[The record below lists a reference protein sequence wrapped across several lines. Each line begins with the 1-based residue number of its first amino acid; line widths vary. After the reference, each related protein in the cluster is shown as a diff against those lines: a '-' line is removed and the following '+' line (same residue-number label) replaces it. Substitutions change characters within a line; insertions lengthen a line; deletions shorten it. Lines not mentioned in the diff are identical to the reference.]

1 MTNKLRVFLVDD
13 HPVVREGIHRLLEL
27 DEGIAVTGE
36 ARTAEEALESL
47 QTVPADVV
55 GMDIKLPGMDGIE
68 ATRRLKEKFPLLR
81 VVIVSA
87 FGPEYLT
94 EGMGAG
100 ADGYLLKTSTQREL
114 VQGFLQAASGHS
126 PIDASLTRHLLN
138 LAGEP
143 QSASA
148 QGLPLSL
155 RQQQLIG
162 LVAQGLSSKEIAN
175 QLFLSQ
181 ATVKREF
188 KNIFNLLGVNDRAH
202 AVAEAYRRNLI

>member
-1 MTNKLRVFLVDD
+1 M
-13 HPVVREGIHRLLEL
+13 
-27 DEGIAVTGE
+27 A
-36 ARTAEEALESL
+36 
-47 QTVPADVV
+47 ADVV
-55 GMDIKLPGMDGIE
+55 GMDIKLPGIDGIE
-68 ATRRLKEKFPLLR
+68 ATRQLKEKFPHLR

-94 EGMGAG
+94 EVMGAG

-143 QSASA
+143 RSLIA
-148 QGLPLSL
+148 QGLPLSQ

-162 LVAQGLSSKEIAN
+162 LVAQGLSSKEIAT